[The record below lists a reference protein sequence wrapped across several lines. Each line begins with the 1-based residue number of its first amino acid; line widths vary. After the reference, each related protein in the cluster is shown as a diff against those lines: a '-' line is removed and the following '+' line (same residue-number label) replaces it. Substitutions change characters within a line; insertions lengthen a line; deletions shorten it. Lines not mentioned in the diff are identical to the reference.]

1 MKHATIAD
9 MGSDYEF
16 DLTKLKEEDLN
27 HTELL
32 SKAKEILDTHHF
44 PFTSVLIFGDRKF
57 VLGRTGKQKVFIEP
71 LTGISSLLS
80 SRAMYTKLQKNTLTR
95 VRGLNHNVRGP
106 LSGIRSRLELLMR
119 ELDES
124 PEVVQNDAVQIP
136 ASRFRDTFHKILQS
150 ADSLQKQL
158 TDFEQVL
165 SWLDPEQDVTILLP
179 GQVLET
185 IRQYMVTDLFVKRK
199 IQIILQPQPPLRSIT
214 IHPTLF
220 VEPVLRILDNA
231 VESLRSQEGGTIHIT
246 ASSSGSDCVLEIRND
261 GSMIPDEYL
270 EKYLYDPGIGQ
281 FEDGLGMGLSF
292 SKWLIELSGG
302 DLTLLENRDS
312 RVNFRLRYPRKP

>member
-1 MKHATIAD
+1 MSNK
-9 MGSDYEF
+9 YEF
-16 DLTKLKEEDLN
+16 DLTKLTEKDLD

-32 SKAKEILDTHHF
+32 DRAEKLVKTHQF
-44 PFTSVLIFGDRKF
+44 PFTALLALNDRKY
-57 VLGRTGKQKVFIEP
+57 VVGMMEKWKIFIEP
-71 LTGISSLLS
+71 LTGISSLLAG
-80 SRAMYTKLQKNTLTR
+80 RAMFTQLQKNTLTH

-106 LSGIRSRLELLMR
+106 LSGIRSRLELLSR
-119 ELDES
+119 ELDGL
-124 PEVVQNDAVQIP
+124 PDASQTDTDQIP
-136 ASRFRDTFHKILQS
+136 ASKFKDTFQKVLQS
-150 ADSLQKQL
+150 ADKLQKQL

-165 SWLDPEQDVTILLP
+165 SWLDPEQDVRILLP

-185 IRQYMVTDLFVKRK
+185 IQQYMITDLFVKRK

-220 VEPVLRILDNA
+220 VEPILRVLDNA
-231 VESLRSQEGGTIHIT
+231 VESLRAQDGGTIQIA
-246 ASSSGSDCVLEIRND
+246 ASSSGSDCVIEIRND
-261 GSMIPDEYL
+261 GPQIPDEFL
-270 EKYLYDPGIGQ
+270 EKYLYDPGIGR

-302 DLTLLENRDS
+302 DLTLLENTDS